1 METHLIKNFKK
12 TKMNLTSKIKMKAV
26 PNYDFYIFKHVK
38 KQTNK
43 HKNPNT
49 TKLIY
54 KGLKQS

>member
-1 METHLIKNFKK
+1 MFIEHSI
-12 TKMNLTSKIKMKAV
+12 
-26 PNYDFYIFKHVK
+26 KHVK